1 MEIRSQIT
9 VSIKPELQKSLL
21 KTSAFEPGST
31 LKLKVIGLRGD
42 RALIDF
48 GSFRS
53 TADIKIPVTLGQ
65 ELTVKVLASGAQLKL
80 EVIPAAQKN
89 SGTSGSTRQRSDIF
103 SDQNLN
109 KIQQDLTQIL
119 NQAANASGGKKIPQ
133 SMFNVLANLN
143 AYFEPFELKEIIT
156 QLLPRLKSYIEN
168 SGLFFEKTLER
179 TIAQAVAE
187 TDGGIPKNLA
197 DLAEVR
203 AIINRNVKPNLWLL
217 QHFLEDKA
225 TLEKIFDP
233 KTLVN
238 IKNAIENLLGDIA
251 QQQGRAFL
259 QMDPADPF
267 QEFTYFL
274 PLKEG
279 AAKAQLKI
287 YYQKKQKS
295 GSRKGFRISLFLSM
309 DRLGDIRTDFLL
321 LEKDLSVTVFVTES
335 ATKTTI
341 EENGSQLQELLSN
354 LFDQV
359 RLNVK
364 LSEKKV
370 RDFDHPDVQTKG
382 DRRVDIRI

>member
-1 MEIRSQIT
+1 
-9 VSIKPELQKSLL
+9 
-21 KTSAFEPGST
+21 
-31 LKLKVIGLRGD
+31 
-42 RALIDF
+42 
-48 GSFRS
+48 
-53 TADIKIPVTLGQ
+53 
-65 ELTVKVLASGAQLKL
+65 
-80 EVIPAAQKN
+80 
-89 SGTSGSTRQRSDIF
+89 
-103 SDQNLN
+103 
-109 KIQQDLTQIL
+109 
-119 NQAANASGGKKIPQ
+119 
-133 SMFNVLANLN
+133 MFNVLANLN